1 MRLVVP
7 RETREGER
15 RVALVPESVKTL
27 VKAGVSVAIEHDA
40 GTGSFLDDDAYVAA
54 GAAIATDRETSLAEA
69 DLVLRVNPPTL
80 DEVDRMRPGAMLLA
94 PLTPTRNLD
103 LVQKLLDRKVTAFST
118 DTIPRISRAQAMDA
132 LSSMASIAGY
142 KAVILAADALP
153 RYFPMLMTAAG
164 TVLPA
169 KVFVIGAGV
178 AGLQAIATARR
189 LGAVVEATDTRPA
202 VKTEIESLGAKY
214 VGVDAGDEAQ
224 DAGGYAKKLSEEFYK
239 RQAELIARHCAA
251 ADVVITTALIG
262 GVIAPR
268 LITAGMVEKMKPG
281 SVIVDLAAPGGGN
294 CELTRPGETVLAS
307 GVRILAPL
315 NLPSEVASH
324 GSLLYSR
331 NLTAFVLAFWKGGAF
346 ALDLSDDILK
356 EATIT
361 HDGKVIHLPTAQAR
375 EKAQKSEKSGNEG
388 AGR

>member
-1 MRLVVP
+1 MKLMVP
-7 RETREGER
+7 KETREGEK
-15 RVALVPESVKTL
+15 RVALVPESVKKL
-27 VKAGVSVAIEHDA
+27 VKAGVAVAVEHDA
-40 GTGSFLDDDAYVAA
+40 GAGSFLSDDAYTEA
-54 GAAIATDRETSLAEA
+54 GATIMADPKASLAEA
-69 DLVLRVNPPTL
+69 DLVLMVNPPAL
-80 DEVDRMRPGAMLLA
+80 AEVDLIRPGAMLLA

-103 LVQKLLDRKVTAFST
+103 LVRKLLDRRVTAFST
-118 DTIPRISRAQAMDA
+118 DAIPRVTRAQAMDA
-132 LSSMASIAGY
+132 LSSMASISGY

-178 AGLQAIATARR
+178 AGLQAIATAKR

-214 VGVDAGDEAQ
+214 VGVETGAEAQ
-224 DAGGYAKKLSEEFYK
+224 DAGGYAKELSPEFYRK
-239 RQAELIARHCAA
+239 QAELLASRCAA

-262 GVIAPR
+262 GVTAPK
-268 LITAGMVEKMKPG
+268 LITTEMVEKMKPG

-294 CELTRPGETVLAS
+294 CTLTKPGETVVHD

-315 NLPSEVASH
+315 NLPSDVAFH

-331 NLTAFVLAFWKGGAF
+331 NLTSFVLAFWKNGAF
-346 ALDLSDDILK
+346 TLDLADDILK

-361 HDGKVIHLPTAQAR
+361 HDGKVIHAPTAKALQAKDSTPETGGSR
-375 EKAQKSEKSGNEG
+375 A
-388 AGR
+388 